1 MLIDNMRQSTSVPNL
16 SRFDFPQLWVKTRRM
31 ITNTLPSSLIKN
43 LWIFCTSICSITRSN
58 EIVFV
63 AVPKA
68 STLGKQR
75 GVGDYCW
82 PFAVF
87 TVTIKQNTE
96 WGTTADHL
104 QCFPSIRD
112 ARVRNFE
119 IGTSKAFHRI
129 KDKTDNR

>member
-1 MLIDNMRQSTSVPNL
+1 
-16 SRFDFPQLWVKTRRM
+16 M
-31 ITNTLPSSLIKN
+31 ITNTLPSSLIKK

-68 STLGKQR
+68 STLGKQ
-75 GVGDYCW
+75 
-82 PFAVF
+82 
-87 TVTIKQNTE
+87 NTG

-104 QCFPSIRD
+104 RCLPSIRD